1 MQQLALPILP
11 QIVYKPEHFLMH
23 SGVNGLFAE
32 AQAALVTDKYG
43 AVLITGVAR
52 SGKTHLAIALA
63 AQLGSGGKFPRF
75 IDGGALRQFLES
87 DFDEL
92 IFSPDEVVIV
102 DDAHL
107 YLESILPGGSGPY
120 VNFIEKL
127 RAARCHLLLTSR
139 VEIDEFPCDA
149 HVMSRLKEATPLRIE
164 DPDAES
170 VADLLAVMARQRGI
184 QLAGRKLEFLE
195 RRIRRSVASIEE
207 YLEKVVHLTAVLG
220 QRVSL
225 SLLGDAL

>member
-11 QIVYKPEHFLMH
+11 QVVYRPEHFLMH
-23 SGVNGLFAE
+23 SGVKGMFTE
-32 AQAALVTDKYG
+32 AQAVLSTDTYG

-52 SGKTHLAIALA
+52 SGKTHLAITLA
-63 AQLGSGGKFPRF
+63 AQLGGSGRFPRF

-87 DFDEL
+87 DLGEL
-92 IFSPDEVVIV
+92 TFSADEVVII
-102 DDAHL
+102 DDIHL
-107 YLESILPGGSGPY
+107 YLESVMPGGSGPY

-139 VEIDEFPCDA
+139 LELGDFPCDA

-170 VADLLAVMARQRGI
+170 VAELLAIMARQRGI